1 MQEYSDKDCIVEG
14 YWQNINYISPYADD
28 LRKQIRLNISYPD
41 KVRKW
46 SSLIHECNSVGVHV
60 RRGDFVKLGWDKGA
74 EYYLNGMQYFV
85 SKYPDI
91 HFFLFSDDPDW
102 CKDYLMIE
110 NMCSVVHM
118 NNKDGDLYEFEL
130 LKSCKHQ
137 IISESTFGWWA
148 AFLNENPEKEIYVPK
163 TVKGDIWLKEWT
175 RGEL

>member
-1 MQEYSDKDCIVEG
+1 
-14 YWQNINYISPYADD
+14 
-28 LRKQIRLNISYPD
+28 
-41 KVRKW
+41 
-46 SSLIHECNSVGVHV
+46 
-60 RRGDFVKLGWDKGA
+60 
-74 EYYLNGMQYFV
+74 
-85 SKYPDI
+85 
-91 HFFLFSDDPDW
+91 
-102 CKDYLMIE
+102 MIE